1 MQEKHNLNRKV
12 PNWKKKICADSERAS
27 IQKKM
32 REDAKNAIR
41 QMYFEMLE
49 KDNDARYC
57 LCSFTYHQK
66 ENSKGQPMVAEKTI
80 SRAHRKLLDIVHRQ
94 FFGKDYQEK
103 DIRLACLPVR
113 QQHNG
118 QSGHVHSHMFLQIP
132 DEMID
137 TPEHIQEFC
146 DFVSNQAKTN
156 RQIQGMRHDDYGQ
169 HDVRPVTG
177 TPERCVEYLMRS
189 INFDD
194 GNNDIDVD
202 NMETTPYHA

>member
-1 MQEKHNLNRKV
+1 MNSKKHYTIRRIEDDDK
-12 PNWKKKICADSERAS
+12 RAS

-103 DIRLACLPVR
+103 GIRLACLPVR

-132 DEMID
+132 DEMTD